1 MKLKVSNVNYPNWR
15 AITVNFKVPKEFEKL
30 QEISK
35 NLWWVWNYEATDLFK
50 EIDKDLWIEAGG
62 NPVLFLQK
70 LGAEKYKELA
80 KDKAIL
86 KKIDK
91 IYADFKAYIN
101 VKPSTTIP
109 SVAYFSMEYGL
120 TDILKIY
127 SGGLGVLAGDYLK
140 EASDCNV
147 DMVAVGFMYRYGY
160 FTQALS
166 INGEQV
172 ALYEA
177 QQYESLP
184 MEQLLDKNGDPVVI
198 SVPYPGRTVYAN
210 LYKVAVGRV
219 DLILLDTD
227 TELNNDL
234 DRTITHQL
242 YGGDNEHRLKQEIM
256 LGIGGIAALKA
267 IGLEKDVYHC
277 NEGHAA
283 FLNVQR
289 LIDLMQDKQLSFNE
303 AKEIVR
309 VSCLFTTHTPVPAGH
324 DTFEEPLFERYMFDF
339 ATRLGLSWDD
349 FMNMGRETPGDLTE
363 KFSVTVFACNTAQEV
378 NGVSWLHGKVSQDM
392 FKHIWEGYF
401 AEESHVSWVTNGVHY
416 PTWAASEWQKLH
428 EKALGKEYMSDQS
441 NKAIWSK
448 IYDVDDKEIWDT
460 RQALKLKLVEYIKAK
475 FASNWLK
482 NQGDPSRIVSVL
494 EKINPNALTIGFG
507 RRFATY
513 KRAHLLF
520 TDLERLSRIV
530 NNPDFPVQFIFTGK
544 AHPADGGGQKL
555 IQRVVE
561 ISRRPEFLGKVI
573 FLENYDM
580 AIAKRL
586 ISGVDI
592 WLNTPTRPLEASG
605 TSGEKAEMNG
615 VLNFSVLDG
624 WWYEGYKK
632 GAGWALTDKRTYQNQ
647 EHQDQL
653 DAATIYSMLENE
665 IVPLYFAKNSKGYSP
680 EWVQYIKN
688 SFALI
693 APEFTMKRMLDDYIE
708 RFYTKL
714 AKRGKSLKAKDF
726 AKAKEIAS
734 WKENVA
740 SKWDAIEVV
749 SVELSENLHAQAEV
763 GQSQKAT
770 IVVDVKDASLVN
782 SIGVEE
788 VVTHPNKEG
797 VDTFFSAKEVN
808 LVKTEGTLLTF
819 EMNQKVENGGSFKYA
834 FRMFPKN
841 SDLPHRQDFCY
852 VRWF

>member
-1 MKLKVSNVNYPNWR
+1 M
-15 AITVNFKVPKEFEKL
+15 
-30 QEISK
+30 
-35 NLWWVWNYEATDLFK
+35 
-50 EIDKDLWIEAGG
+50 
-62 NPVLFLQK
+62 
-70 LGAEKYKELA
+70 
-80 KDKAIL
+80 
-86 KKIDK
+86 
-91 IYADFKAYIN
+91 
-101 VKPSTTIP
+101 
-109 SVAYFSMEYGL
+109 
-120 TDILKIY
+120 
-127 SGGLGVLAGDYLK
+127 LAGDYLK

-441 NKAIWSK
+441 NKAI
-448 IYDVDDKEIWDT
+448 
-460 RQALKLKLVEYIKAK
+460 
-475 FASNWLK
+475 
-482 NQGDPSRIVSVL
+482 
-494 EKINPNALTIGFG
+494 
-507 RRFATY
+507 
-513 KRAHLLF
+513 
-520 TDLERLSRIV
+520 
-530 NNPDFPVQFIFTGK
+530 
-544 AHPADGGGQKL
+544 
-555 IQRVVE
+555 
-561 ISRRPEFLGKVI
+561 
-573 FLENYDM
+573 
-580 AIAKRL
+580 
-586 ISGVDI
+586 
-592 WLNTPTRPLEASG
+592 
-605 TSGEKAEMNG
+605 
-615 VLNFSVLDG
+615 
-624 WWYEGYKK
+624 
-632 GAGWALTDKRTYQNQ
+632 
-647 EHQDQL
+647 
-653 DAATIYSMLENE
+653 
-665 IVPLYFAKNSKGYSP
+665 
-680 EWVQYIKN
+680 
-688 SFALI
+688 
-693 APEFTMKRMLDDYIE
+693 
-708 RFYTKL
+708 
-714 AKRGKSLKAKDF
+714 
-726 AKAKEIAS
+726 
-734 WKENVA
+734 
-740 SKWDAIEVV
+740 
-749 SVELSENLHAQAEV
+749 
-763 GQSQKAT
+763 
-770 IVVDVKDASLVN
+770 
-782 SIGVEE
+782 
-788 VVTHPNKEG
+788 
-797 VDTFFSAKEVN
+797 
-808 LVKTEGTLLTF
+808 
-819 EMNQKVENGGSFKYA
+819 
-834 FRMFPKN
+834 
-841 SDLPHRQDFCY
+841 
-852 VRWF
+852 